1 MRPQMA
7 LKEQLTEDMKS
18 ALRAGDRERLSVLR
32 MLLSAVKQKEI
43 DERIDLD
50 DDGVLAV
57 IEKMIKQRRDSEKQ
71 YRDAGRAELA
81 DAEAAEIVVLESY
94 LPEPLAETELTA
106 LIDAAVAET
115 GAESMR
121 DMGKVMGILKPQVQG
136 RADMGAVSAQVKE
149 KLSG

>member
-1 MRPQMA
+1 MS
-7 LKEQLTEDMKS
+7 LKQQLAEEIKS
-18 ALRAGDRERLSVLR
+18 ALRARDRERLSVLR

-43 DERIDLD
+43 DERSELG

-57 IEKMIKQRRDSEKQ
+57 VEKMIKQRRDSEKQ

-81 DAEAAEIVVLESY
+81 DAESAEIVVLKSY
-94 LPEPLAETELTA
+94 LPEPLSDAELAE

-121 DMGKVMGILKPQVQG
+121 DMGKVMGVLKPKAQG
-136 RADMGAVSAQVKE
+136 RADMGAVSAKIKA
-149 KLSG
+149 KLGG